1 MDMMVRTLRQQGFQP
16 VSALEILEEKPS
28 LAAREMSD
36 VQARKVGV
44 ELQTNFVLY
53 GSVSKIGE
61 QISFDVRL
69 VDVNNERP
77 TASIYVTQEGLEN
90 LASAVSDLSG
100 EVGIRILRRKKIR
113 SVNVAGNERIETEA
127 IKLNIKTKSGDLF
140 DQAKLRQDLTEIYK
154 MGYFKEVRIEA
165 EDTPQGQDVVFV
177 VAEKPTINEVTIRGA
192 KVIAKED
199 VEAAMTTRQYSI
211 LQRTV
216 LKEDVEKIRALY
228 RDKGYYDAEVTYEVE
243 SLEGN
248 RADVSFRIKEKKKL
262 YVRRITFT
270 GNQHFSDDELKD
282 IIETSEKGKFFW
294 LTESGI
300 LKREKLEVDS
310 DRIGAFYLNQGFM
323 DIKVGR
329 PEATYDE
336 EGIYI
341 NFPIDEGRRFRVGKV
356 DVSGKDIEAAMAT
369 RQYSILQRTVLKE
382 DVEKI
387 RALYRDKGYYD
398 AEVTYEVESLEGN
411 RADVSFRIKEKKK
424 LYVRRITFTGNQ
436 HFSDDELKDII
447 ETSEKGKFFWLTE
460 SGILKREKLEV
471 DSDRIGAFY
480 LNQGFMDIKVG
491 RPEAAYDEEG
501 IYINFPIDE
510 GRRFRVGKVDVSGK
524 DIEPKINLLGVV
536 ELSEEKYFDRE
547 VLAKDLQ
554 NLTDFF
560 TSRGY
565 AFAEVAPKIERDE
578 AQQVVNVDYEI
589 KKGELVDFARINIIG
604 NTKTRDK
611 VIRRQLKVVEGARYS
626 RADLERSVRNL
637 QRLDFFETAELD
649 TRKGKTADKMDVDV
663 KVKEKAT
670 RYISAGAGYSSA
682 DEVFFQAQV
691 AERNLFGRGQ
701 NLQFNAQLGTLA
713 NRFTLKFTEPWLFD
727 IPLSWTMEGYNWSRD
742 YDEYNKKSWGGRTAF
757 SYPIWDYTR
766 IYLSYIYDDAEISNV
781 SSSAAEVIKDQE
793 GKLVTSAISSTLR
806 RDSRD
811 HHFLTTR
818 GSDNSLTVDY
828 AGRFLGGDAGF
839 IKGEFNSS
847 WYFPLFWDCVG
858 FLHGKTGYITENDGE
873 VPIYERFYL
882 GGINSIRAFGSGE
895 VSPRD
900 PETGDRIGGNKMVL
914 FNAEF
919 LFPLIKEQGVRGVL
933 FFDAGNAYDNGETI
947 DLSDLK
953 YSIGGGMRWYSP
965 MGPLR
970 LEWGYNPDQEPGD
983 PKSKWQFSMGVF
995 F

>member
-16 VSALEILEEKPS
+16 VSALEILEAKPS

-36 VQARKVGV
+36 LQARKVGA
-44 ELQTNFVLY
+44 ELQTNFAIY

-69 VDVNNERP
+69 VDVNNQRP

-90 LASAVSDLSG
+90 LASAVSDLSD
-100 EVGIRILRRKKIR
+100 EVGIRILRRKKINR
-113 SVNVAGNERIETEA
+113 VTLAGNERIETEA

-165 EDTPQGQDVVFV
+165 EETPQGQDVVFV
-177 VAEKPTINEVTIRGA
+177 VAEKPTINQVTIRGA
-192 KVIAKED
+192 KVIKKED
-199 VEAAMTTRQYSI
+199 LQAAMTTRQYGI
-211 LQRTV
+211 LQRSV

-228 RDKGYYDAEVTYEVE
+228 RDKGYYDAEVTYEE
-243 SLEGN
+243 EPLEGN
-248 RADVSFRIKEKKKL
+248 RVDVTFRIKEKKKL
-262 YVRRITFT
+262 YVRRITFS

-282 IIETSEKGKFFW
+282 IIQTSEKGAFFW

-300 LKREKLEVDS
+300 LKRDKLEVDS
-310 DRIGAFYLNQGFM
+310 DRLGAFYLNYGFM
-323 DIKVGR
+323 DVRVGG

-341 NFPIDEGRRFRVGKV
+341 NFPIDEGHRFRVGKV
-356 DVSGKDIEAAMAT
+356 EVSGE
-369 RQYSILQRTVLKE
+369 
-382 DVEKI
+382 
-387 RALYRDKGYYD
+387 
-398 AEVTYEVESLEGN
+398 
-411 RADVSFRIKEKKK
+411 
-424 LYVRRITFTGNQ
+424 
-436 HFSDDELKDII
+436 
-447 ETSEKGKFFWLTE
+447 
-460 SGILKREKLEV
+460 
-471 DSDRIGAFY
+471 
-480 LNQGFMDIKVG
+480 
-491 RPEAAYDEEG
+491 
-501 IYINFPIDE
+501 
-510 GRRFRVGKVDVSGK
+510 
-524 DIEPKINLLGVV
+524 DIEPKINLLSII
-536 ELSEEKYFDRE
+536 ELSEEKYFNRE
-547 VLAKDLQ
+547 ALAKDLQ

-565 AFAEVAPKIERDE
+565 AFAEVAPRMGRDE
-578 AQQVVNVDYEI
+578 ANQVVNVTYEI
-589 KKGELVDFARINIIG
+589 KKGELVDFARVNIVG

-611 VIRRQLKVVEGARYS
+611 VIRRELRVVEGARYS
-626 RADLERSVRNL
+626 RANLERSVRNL

-682 DEVFFQAQV
+682 DEVFFQAQI

-701 NLQFNAQLGTLA
+701 NLNFNAQLGTLA

-727 IPLSWTMEGYNWSRD
+727 IPLAWTMEAYNWSRD
-742 YDEYNKKSWGGRTAF
+742 YEEYDKTSWGGRTAL
-757 SYPIWDYTR
+757 SYPVWDYTR

-781 SSSAAEVIKDQE
+781 SEGAADVIKDQE
-793 GKLVTSAISSTLR
+793 GKLVTSALSSTLR

-828 AGRFLGGDAGF
+828 AGGMLGGDAGY
-839 IKGEFNSS
+839 IKGEINSS
-847 WYFPLFWDCVG
+847 WYFPLFWDFVG
-858 FLHGKTGYITENDGE
+858 FLHGKTGYIMENNGE

-882 GGINSIRAFGSGE
+882 GGINSIRSFGSGR
-895 VSPRD
+895 VGPRD
-900 PETGDRIGGNKMVL
+900 PETDDRIGGNKMVL
-914 FNAEF
+914 FNTEL
-919 LFPLIKEQGVRGVL
+919 LFPLIKEQGIRGVL
-933 FFDAGNAYDNGETI
+933 FFDAGNAYDNGESI
-947 DLSDLK
+947 DLSNLK
-953 YSIGGGMRWYSP
+953 YAIGGGIRWYSP

-970 LEWGYNPDQEPGD
+970 LEYGFNPDQKAGEPKG
-983 PKSKWQFSMGVF
+983 KWQFSMGVF

>member
-1 MDMMVRTLRQQGFQP
+1 
-16 VSALEILEEKPS
+16 
-28 LAAREMSD
+28 MSD

-44 ELQTNFVLY
+44 ELQTNFVIY
-53 GSVSKIGE
+53 GSVSKLGE

-69 VDVNNERP
+69 VDVNNQRP
-77 TASIYVTQEGLEN
+77 TAAIYVTQEGLEN
-90 LASAVSDLSG
+90 LASAVSALSG

-113 SVNVAGNERIETEA
+113 SVNVSGNERIETEA

-177 VAEKPTINEVTIRGA
+177 VAEKPTINKVTIRGA

-199 VEAAMTTRQYSI
+199 V
-211 LQRTV
+211 
-216 LKEDVEKIRALY
+216 
-228 RDKGYYDAEVTYEVE
+228 
-243 SLEGN
+243 
-248 RADVSFRIKEKKKL
+248 
-262 YVRRITFT
+262 
-270 GNQHFSDDELKD
+270 
-282 IIETSEKGKFFW
+282 
-294 LTESGI
+294 
-300 LKREKLEVDS
+300 
-310 DRIGAFYLNQGFM
+310 
-323 DIKVGR
+323 
-329 PEATYDE
+329 
-336 EGIYI
+336 
-341 NFPIDEGRRFRVGKV
+341 
-356 DVSGKDIEAAMAT
+356 EAAMAT

-460 SGILKREKLEV
+460 SGILKREKIEV

-491 RPEAAYDEEG
+491 RPEATYDEEG

-524 DIEPKINLLGVV
+524 DIEPKISLLGIV

-565 AFAEVAPKIERDE
+565 AFAEVAPKIERDGS
-578 AQQVVNVDYEI
+578 QQVVNVDYEI

-727 IPLSWTMEGYNWSRD
+727 IPLSWTMEAYNWSRD
-742 YDEYNKKSWGGRTAF
+742 YDEYKKKSWGGRTAF

-766 IYLSYIYDDAEISNV
+766 LYLSYIYDDAEISNV
-781 SSSAAEVIKDQE
+781 SSSAADVIKDQE
-793 GKLVTSAISSTLR
+793 GKLVTSSISSTLR

-858 FLHGKTGYITENDGE
+858 FLHGKTGYIIENGGE

-933 FFDAGNAYDNGETI
+933 FFDAGNAYDNGENI

-953 YSIGGGMRWYSP
+953 YAIGGGMRWYSP